1 MGLVQGSSL
10 VDSDLKIVDFS
21 ASLAAQIA
29 TPGLDRW
36 KCGVIPRDTLRGVR
50 THVCAI
56 SSLLN
61 NLRCRLGQTASL
73 AGLSVELQHLL
84 DSATSAA
91 SNSHTSASSSDDG

>member
-50 THVCAI
+50 THVCVI
-56 SSLLN
+56 SPLLN

-91 SNSHTSASSSDDG
+91 QQQSHLCLLQR